1 MTTRTL
7 RAALAVSLVLPMT
20 TTMLHAGQSAI
31 PKART
36 MHLEQVLPQI
46 KKATGSFAA
55 INGVKRTFTVD
66 LHTTWNGKT
75 LTMVEDFEFND
86 GERDRKTWRFT
97 KTSPNT
103 YSGTR
108 EDVIGETKVTLNGA
122 VARFNYL
129 VYLSPETQGNKVRFW
144 DKMVLREDG
153 TVLNTALVTKFGIPV
168 AKTTVEFRKPGASHK
183 TASR

>member
-1 MTTRTL
+1 MPKFSL
-7 RAALAVSLVLPMT
+7 ALVGLALSLLPS
-20 TTMLHAGQSAI
+20 AGQAAD
-31 PKART
+31 KFTFEDYFTGRT
-36 MHLEQVLPQI
+36 EAV
-46 KKATGSFAA
+46 GSFSA

-66 LHTTWNGKT
+66 LTGKWDGKT
-75 LTMVEDFEFND
+75 LTLREDFVFDD
-86 GERDRKTWRFT
+86 GTKDRKTWRFT
-97 KTSPNT
+97 KTSPTT

-108 EDVIGETKVTLNGA
+108 EDVIGETTVRLNGA

-144 DKMVLREDG
+144 DKMVLRQDG

-168 AKTTVEFRKPGASHK
+168 AKTTVEFRKPGSSHK